1 MKKLHVVMLALVA
14 MFALT
19 AVLASTASAEVTL
32 LAEWLVSGAGVTTLT
47 SVFSLGKILLE
58 DKTFGAAVE
67 CEGTFDGSVGP
78 SGEDETTELL
88 TEGGVAVT
96 PTAPLTVANGGCKY
110 ESGCST
116 TAPAEVYALGFP
128 WHTLLY
134 LVESTS
140 KFRDFLFLGKYHV
153 VCTLLGIKATDE
165 CTDTNA
171 SFEVLASAE
180 GAEAVGSVTPN
191 GLCTVGG
198 SGAGVQQFVG
208 ANHTLTLAELP
219 VVPSS
224 GA

>member
-1 MKKLHVVMLALVA
+1 MKKLQVVMLALVA

-19 AVLASTASAEVTL
+19 AMLASTASAVVTL

-47 SVFSLGKILLE
+47 STFSLGTILLE

-88 TEGGVAVT
+88 TEGGIAVT
-96 PTAPLTVANGGCKY
+96 PSAPLTIGNGCKY
-110 ESGCST
+110 ETGCN
-116 TAPAEVYALGFP
+116 TADAVEVYALGFP

-171 SFEVLASAE
+171 SFEVLASTE
-180 GAEAVGSVTPN
+180 GAEGTGEVTPA
-191 GLCTVGG
+191 GSCTVGG
-198 SGAGVQQFVG
+198 SGSGVQDFVG
-208 ANHTLTLAELP
+208 PNHMLTLAEVP
-219 VVPSS
+219 VIPSS

>member
-19 AVLASTASAEVTL
+19 AMLASTASAEVTL

-47 SVFSLGKILLE
+47 SVFTLGKILLE

-88 TEGGVAVT
+88 NEAGGPVNSG
-96 PTAPLTVANGGCKY
+96 APLTVANGGCKY
-110 ESGCST
+110 VSGCST
-116 TAPAEVYALGFP
+116 SAPAEIYALGFP

-140 KFRDFLFLGKYHV
+140 KFRDFLFKGTYHV

-165 CTDTNA
+165 CTDTNS

-180 GAEAVGSVTPN
+180 GAEGVGTVTPSGN
-191 GLCTVGG
+191 CTVGG
-198 SGAGVQQFVG
+198 TGAGVQEFKG
-208 ANHTLTLAELP
+208 ANHTLTLAEVP
-219 VVPSS
+219 VIPSS